1 MMGAA
6 LPIRDGLTP
15 GALRRHARHEASRR
29 TALRMLAIAHA
40 LEGMGRAEAARL
52 VGMERQALHDA
63 VVRYN
68 AEGPAGLRDR
78 PKPGRPERLSE
89 AEQAA
94 LAARVFAG
102 PDPKRD
108 GVSAWTRAGLCNW
121 LQARFGKVFHPSS
134 LSRVLKRLDLSRQKT
149 RPRHP
154 EADLKAQESFRK
166 RGCATR
172 WGRRPQPIRASGS
185 RSGSWMRPE

>member
-1 MMGAA
+1 MRNAA
-6 LPIRDGLTP
+6 PVGPVTPPSLPASGL
-15 GALRRHARHEASRR
+15 GL
-29 TALRMLAIAHA
+29 LGLA
-40 LEGMGRAEAARL
+40 
-52 VGMERQALHDA
+52 ER
-63 VVRYN
+63 
-68 AEGPAGLRDR
+68 
-78 PKPGRPERLSE
+78 
-89 AEQAA
+89 AA
-94 LAARVFAG
+94 LATRVFAG
-102 PDPKRD
+102 PDPERD

-134 LSRVLKRLDLSRQKT
+134 LSRVLKRLDLSRPKT

-185 RSGSWMRPE
+185 RSGSWMLGRGASKG